1 MKVRIRPEAWL
12 DIEEAIRYL
21 NEEDGAETAVRFYRR
36 VRQTF
41 KELSR
46 QPGLGRPR
54 RDLKP
59 PGVRSW
65 RVANPFQNWLVFYQI
80 TEPGLEIL
88 RVKHGAMDL
97 PALFKS

>member
-1 MKVRIRPEAWL
+1 MKVRIRPDGWL
-12 DIEEAIRYL
+12 DLEEAIRYL
-21 NEEDGAETAVRFYRR
+21 DEQDGAKTAVRFYWR

-59 PGVRSW
+59 PGIRSW
-65 RVANPFQNWLVFYQI
+65 RVAAPFEDWLIFYQI
-80 TEPGLEIL
+80 TDPVLEIL